1 VASLDDGYLLDHAA
15 GAGPRAMQ
23 VLTACQAAL
32 NDHAASTIQA
42 AEAGFGGILASL
54 PPAPLSEQA
63 LESVLSR
70 AGTPDAATAPGAI
83 DPRTGLPS
91 ALSPYLDSKRH
102 NPAKWPRRPG
112 GMRECALVALSGDE
126 AEVNLVRLMPG
137 GGIPRHDHGAEE
149 LTLVLTGAFH
159 DGHALYEAGDLCRA
173 HPGLRHRPAVRGDT
187 PCICLTVSLGN
198 WKPANPL
205 YGFIDRLTR
214 PVRRHH

>member
-1 VASLDDGYLLDHAA
+1 MASLDDGYLLDHAA

-32 NDHAASTIQA
+32 NEQAASIIQA

-63 LESVLSR
+63 LDLVLSR
-70 AGTPDAATAPGAI
+70 AEIPDLAPAPDAI
-83 DPRTGLPS
+83 DPQTGLPS
-91 ALSPYLDSKRH
+91 ALSPYLDPRRK
-102 NPAKWPRRPG
+102 NPATWPRRPG
-112 GMRECALVALSGDE
+112 GMRECTLTALSGDD

-137 GGIPRHDHGAEE
+137 GGIPRHDHGGEE

-159 DGHALYEAGDLCRA
+159 DGHALYGAGDMCRA
-173 HPGLRHRPAVRGDT
+173 EPGLQHRPAVQGDT
-187 PCICLTVSLGN
+187 PCICLTVSLGK
-198 WKPANPL
+198 WRPVNPL